1 MRVEATDPRQSLV
14 DCQSKTERGP
24 NMDVDQIAFR
34 YQDSVRVIDAI
45 HSALADHQT
54 MNIQHQDPQD
64 HTASQKQCGFSPCA
78 MVAMVAMVAMEAMVS
93 EAHLATTPQVL
104 TDAAQGRRQALEW

>member
-78 MVAMVAMVAMEAMVS
+78 MVAMVAMVAMEAMLKVVDK
-93 EAHLATTPQVL
+93 L
-104 TDAAQGRRQALEW
+104 